1 MSNDFYM
8 ANLLIVD
15 DELSMRQFLTHL
27 FQREGH
33 AIRVAENGR
42 RAMDM
47 LRQQRADVII
57 SDVRMPDMGGL
68 ELLRAARDLHPDVEV
83 VVMTAF
89 DKHETGREAY
99 LAGAFAFIQKPF
111 DNEELKEI
119 VSRALGRIAETKR
132 AQLLQL
138 ENEALIKGQRA
149 RGQLGNIIGRSD
161 RMQSVYQRIET
172 VAAVQSTVLITGE
185 SGTGKE
191 LVARAIH
198 DLSPRAQK
206 PFVSVNCGAFTETL
220 LESEL
225 FGYVKGSFTGATAN
239 RKGLF
244 EAADQGTI
252 FLDEIGEMSAAM
264 QVKLLRVLQERKVR
278 PVGAHEEMEV
288 NTRVIAATNRDLSAM
303 TKDGSFR
310 EDLYYRVSVIPM
322 ELPPLRERG
331 QDISELAEYFINK
344 YCEQQSR
351 KITIGGPAMR
361 LLEAYSW
368 PGNVREL
375 EHTIERAV
383 ALERTEMIQPERLPE
398 QITNYSQTR
407 ISSELQ
413 LPDEG
418 INLTAHLDQLE
429 KTYVL
434 EALKRT
440 DGNQTNAAELLKM
453 SVRSL
458 RHLLDKHG
466 IRGLTAQM
474 RDERRTETTPR
485 RRATDPFPRRRIEDL
500 DEENEE
506 PGHAASAA
514 ERS

>member
-1 MSNDFYM
+1 M

-27 FQREGH
+27 FQRDGH
-33 AIRVAENGR
+33 AVRVAENGR
-42 RAMDM
+42 KAMDM
-47 LRQQRADVII
+47 LRQQPADVII
-57 SDVRMPDMGGL
+57 SDVKMPDMGGI
-68 ELLRAARDLHPDVEV
+68 ELLRAAREFNPHVEV
-83 VVMTAF
+83 IMMTAF
-89 DKHETGREAY
+89 ANEATAHEAF
-99 LAGAFAFIQKPF
+99 LLGAFDFVHKPF
-111 DNEELKEI
+111 DNELLKEK
-119 VSRALGRIAETKR
+119 VTRALDKIRRAAE
-132 AQLLQL
+132 AQTLKD

-149 RGQLGNIIGRSD
+149 RGKLSNIIGQSD
-161 RMQSVYQRIET
+161 RMQSVFQMIET
-172 VAAVQSTVLITGE
+172 VAQVPSTVLLTGE

-244 EAADQGTI
+244 EAANQGTI
-252 FLDEIGEMSAAM
+252 FLDEIGEMSPAM

-278 PVGAHEEMEV
+278 PVGAHEEGEV
-288 NTRVIAATNRDLSAM
+288 NTRVIAATNRDLGAM
-303 TKDGSFR
+303 VRDGSFR

-322 ELPPLRERG
+322 ELPPLRERKG
-331 QDISELAEYFINK
+331 DIVELAQYFIAK
-344 YCEQQSR
+344 HCAQTGRDLS
-351 KITIGGPAMR
+351 ISPPAMR

-383 ALERTEMIQPERLPE
+383 ALEMTNQIQPERLPE
-398 QITNYSQTR
+398 QITNYSQPR
-407 ISSELQ
+407 IASALD
-413 LPDEG
+413 LPEQG
-418 INLTAHLDQLE
+418 LNLTAHLDQLE
-429 KTYVL
+429 KTYLL
-434 EALKRT
+434 EALRRT
-440 DGNQTNAAELLKM
+440 EGNQTNAAQLLQM

-466 IRGLTAQM
+466 VRGLTAQM
-474 RDERRTETTPR
+474 RDERRAGDSIPR
-485 RRATDPFPRRRIEDL
+485 RRTDDPFPRRRAEDAS
-500 DEENEE
+500 DPEHTAEQ
-506 PGHAASAA
+506 AAGAGSD
-514 ERS
+514 

>member
-1 MSNDFYM
+1 MGR
-8 ANLLIVD
+8 LLVVD
-15 DELSMRQFLTHL
+15 DERSMREFLTHL
-27 FQREGH
+27 FRREGH

-42 RAMDM
+42 NALELM
-47 LRQQRADVII
+47 RQEPADVII
-57 SDVRMPDMGGL
+57 SDVRMPDMGGID
-68 ELLRAARDLHPDVEV
+68 LLRATKELQPQTEV
-83 VVMTAF
+83 IMMTAF
-89 DKHETGREAY
+89 ANEETAREAVK
-99 LAGAFAFIQKPF
+99 LGAFNFVYKPF
-111 DNEELKEI
+111 DNDLLKVI
-119 VSRALGRIAETKR
+119 VQRAFQKIADDREKL
-132 AQLLQL
+132 ALQV

-149 RGQLGNIIGRSD
+149 RGRLGNIVGHSD
-161 RMQSVYQRIET
+161 RMQAVYQMIET
-172 VAAVQSTVLITGE
+172 VAQVQSTVLITGE

-198 DLSPRAQK
+198 DLSPRGQK

-252 FLDEIGEMSAAM
+252 FLDEIGEMSPAM

-278 PVGAHEEMEV
+278 PVGAHEESVV
-288 NTRVIAATNRDLSAM
+288 NTRVIAATHRDLSSM
-303 TKDGSFR
+303 VKDGSFR
-310 EDLYYRVSVIPM
+310 EDLFYRVSVIPM

-331 QDISELAEYFINK
+331 DDISELAEHFINK
-344 YCEQQSR
+344 YCEQTGR
-351 KITIGGPAMR
+351 TIAISAPAMR
-361 LLEAYSW
+361 LLESYSW

-407 ISSELQ
+407 ISSDLQ
-413 LPDEG
+413 LPDDG

-434 EALKRT
+434 EALRRT
-440 DGNQTNAAELLKM
+440 DGNQTSAADLLKM

-474 RDERRTETTPR
+474 RDERRNSDTIPR
-485 RRATDPFPRRRIEDL
+485 RRAGDPYPRRREEDF
-500 DEENEE
+500 DETGESS
-506 PGHAASAA
+506 GQAATAGEAS
-514 ERS
+514 

>member
-1 MSNDFYM
+1 M

-42 RAMDM
+42 RAMEM

-68 ELLRAARDLHPDVEV
+68 ELLRAARDLQPDVEV

-111 DNEELKEI
+111 DNDEMKEI
-119 VSRALGRIAETKR
+119 VSRPLGRIAESKR
-132 AQLLQL
+132 AQVLQL

-161 RMQSVYQRIET
+161 RMQSVYQMIET

-206 PFVSVNCGAFTETL
+206 PFVSVNCGAFTDTL

-252 FLDEIGEMSAAM
+252 FLDEVGEMSSAM

-278 PVGAHEEMEV
+278 PVGAHEETEID
-288 NTRVIAATNRDLSAM
+288 TRVIAATNRDLSAM
-303 TKDGSFR
+303 VKDGTFR
-310 EDLYYRVSVIPM
+310 EDLFYRVSVIPM
-322 ELPPLRERG
+322 ELPPLHERG
-331 QDISELAEYFINK
+331 ADIAELADHFVRKYSTQTSHAISISE
-344 YCEQQSR
+344 
-351 KITIGGPAMR
+351 GAMR

-383 ALERTEMIQPERLPE
+383 ALEKSDTIQPERLPA
-398 QITNYSQTR
+398 QVTNYNEAR
-407 ISSELQ
+407 VNSELEI
-413 LPDEG
+413 PTEG
-418 INLTAHLDQLE
+418 LHLTAHLDQLE

-434 EALKRT
+434 EALRRT
-440 DGNQTNAAELLKM
+440 EGNQTNAAELLKM
-453 SVRSL
+453 TVRSL

-466 IRGLTAQM
+466 IRG
-474 RDERRTETTPR
+474 RR
-485 RRATDPFPRRRIEDL
+485 
-500 DEENEE
+500 
-506 PGHAASAA
+506 
-514 ERS
+514 